1 MKRTF
6 FAQKVHSLSLLLLL
20 SPQVLYGISAPI
32 NQAVPPPPPPPF
44 SMLSPFPRLLFSSA
58 GVPRTAEEEPFSSRL
73 CGSSSKEGR
82 ETEIFPGDLKTRPSE
97 ALTQVSSPS
106 ALGSTPSSSPSFSFL
121 PLFYPTTFSLLLLPF
136 RPIAQKERRKRRKEN
151 FLQEEEEGNANWRR
165 RSEKEAETDK
175 AVYLLLFFSFILL
188 QFSSA
193 HFACEGR
200 RASLNFPTVP
210 ICAGPFSS
218 KRE

>member
-32 NQAVPPPPPPPF
+32 NQAVPPPPPF

-58 GVPRTAEEEPFSSRL
+58 GVPRAAEEEPFSCRL
-73 CGSSSKEGR
+73 CGSSSKVGR

-136 RPIAQKERRKRRKEN
+136 PADSPKGKKKTN
-151 FLQEEEEGNANWRR
+151 EEELPLVRR
-165 RSEKEAETDK
+165 RRGKRKLEKEER
-175 AVYLLLFFSFILL
+175 
-188 QFSSA
+188 
-193 HFACEGR
+193 EG
-200 RASLNFPTVP
+200 
-210 ICAGPFSS
+210 G
-218 KRE
+218 